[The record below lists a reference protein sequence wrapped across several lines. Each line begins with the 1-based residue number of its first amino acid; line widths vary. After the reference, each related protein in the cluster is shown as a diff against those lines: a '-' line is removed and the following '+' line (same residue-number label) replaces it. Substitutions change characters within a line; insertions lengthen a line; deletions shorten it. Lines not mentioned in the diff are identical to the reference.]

1 MSSKVAPDRG
11 FDVIEH
17 VIPAQHIR
25 GYPHSAKDPS
35 AVLSLA
41 VKQYVP
47 RCDTD
52 SSQDSVTIIGAHA
65 NGIAKE
71 TYEPLWE
78 ELNARLKGRIRGIW
92 IADCSHQG
100 ASGVLNEHVQGD
112 DRMFSSRSS
121 SQHMESNNLLS
132 KLVRSFQRSSRH
144 GQSIPSSHP
153 SSDHRC
159 RAQHGMCSTV
169 SRHYS
174 PGRFH

>member
-1 MSSKVAPDRG
+1 VSPKLAQDRH

-25 GYPHSAKDPS
+25 GYPHSAKDSS
-35 AVLSLA
+35 AVLRLA

-47 RCDTD
+47 TYDTD

-65 NGIAKE
+65 NGIVKE

-78 ELNARLKGRIRGIW
+78 ALNARLKGRIRGIW

-112 DRMFSSRSS
+112 DRMLSS
-121 SQHMESNNLLS
+121 
-132 KLVRSFQRSSRH
+132 
-144 GQSIPSSHP
+144 PST
-153 SSDHRC
+153 
-159 RAQHGMCSTV
+159 STARV
-169 SRHYS
+169 
-174 PGRFH
+174 F